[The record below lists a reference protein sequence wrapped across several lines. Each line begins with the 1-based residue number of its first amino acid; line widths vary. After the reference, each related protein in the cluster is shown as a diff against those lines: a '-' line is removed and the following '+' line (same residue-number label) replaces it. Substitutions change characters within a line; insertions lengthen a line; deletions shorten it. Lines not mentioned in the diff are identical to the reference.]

1 WLVGANGAVGFTN
14 FDAAGT
20 ASLANIVS
28 LADQVINGS
37 SSTSTS
43 TSTSSIDTTQV
54 PSGIQIG
61 VGDFTGKNQFG
72 ALISALAK
80 DVDANVLST
89 PTVVTLDNEEA
100 EIIVG
105 QNVPFVTGTYTTS
118 TTSSS
123 TSTSGLQTGGPFQT
137 IQRNDVGIKLKVK
150 PQINEGN
157 AVKLEISQE
166 VSNVVPSANAATQG
180 PTLNTRNIKT
190 KVLVENGQILVLG
203 GLIDETLNETAQ
215 KVPVLGDIPLLGNL
229 FRYRNT
235 DRLKRNLMVF
245 LHPVI
250 LRDPVQSTLYTS
262 DKYSYIREQQL
273 AAREKGNDYLLPN
286 VQPPVLKP
294 EEEVK
299 QQGTMLNIPPPA
311 KPTPPPA
318 ASGDNAISSAPVV
331 RSSPPAAEP
340 AEFGFGNK

>member
-1 WLVGANGAVGFTN
+1 
-14 FDAAGT
+14 
-20 ASLANIVS
+20 
-28 LADQVINGS
+28 
-37 SSTSTS
+37 
-43 TSTSSIDTTQV
+43 
-54 PSGIQIG
+54 
-61 VGDFTGKNQFG
+61 
-72 ALISALAK
+72 
-80 DVDANVLST
+80 
-89 PTVVTLDNEEA
+89 
-100 EIIVG
+100 
-105 QNVPFVTGTYTTS
+105 
-118 TTSSS
+118 
-123 TSTSGLQTGGPFQT
+123 
-137 IQRNDVGIKLKVK
+137 
-150 PQINEGN
+150 
-157 AVKLEISQE
+157 
-166 VSNVVPSANAATQG
+166 
-180 PTLNTRNIKT
+180 
-190 KVLVENGQILVLG
+190 VENGQILVLG

-311 KPTPPPA
+311 KPTPQPPA
-318 ASGDNAISSAPVV
+318 ASGDNATPSAP
-331 RSSPPAAEP
+331 AEP

>member
-1 WLVGANGAVGFTN
+1 M
-14 FDAAGT
+14 
-20 ASLANIVS
+20 
-28 LADQVINGS
+28 
-37 SSTSTS
+37 
-43 TSTSSIDTTQV
+43 
-54 PSGIQIG
+54 
-61 VGDFTGKNQFG
+61 
-72 ALISALAK
+72 
-80 DVDANVLST
+80 
-89 PTVVTLDNEEA
+89 
-100 EIIVG
+100 
-105 QNVPFVTGTYTTS
+105 
-118 TTSSS
+118 
-123 TSTSGLQTGGPFQT
+123 
-137 IQRNDVGIKLKVK
+137 
-150 PQINEGN
+150 
-157 AVKLEISQE
+157 
-166 VSNVVPSANAATQG
+166 
-180 PTLNTRNIKT
+180 
-190 KVLVENGQILVLG
+190 
-203 GLIDETLNETAQ
+203 
-215 KVPVLGDIPLLGNL
+215 LGDIPLLGNL

-250 LRDPVQSTLYTS
+250 LRDPAQSTLYTS